1 MWSGVIIML
10 PNEMALL
17 SIFPVLRFMP
27 QRDDS
32 LLVDIQA
39 FVKAMQD
46 AEKSEPKEEKM
57 DES

>member
-1 MWSGVIIML
+1 ML